1 MTIAEFHRELE
12 NTLVMPA
19 GSIVGNEALA
29 NLRAWDSMAS
39 IAFLA
44 MADEKF
50 GTSVSAAR
58 LADCCTVAD
67 LAALFPGKVT
77 G

>member
-1 MTIAEFHRELE
+1 MTTAEFHRELE

-19 GSIVGNEALA
+19 GSITGHEVLA

-39 IAFLA
+39 IAFIA

-50 GTSVSAAR
+50 GASVSAER
-58 LADCCTVAD
+58 LAACRTVAD
-67 LAALFPGKVT
+67 LAALFPGKV
-77 G
+77 GG